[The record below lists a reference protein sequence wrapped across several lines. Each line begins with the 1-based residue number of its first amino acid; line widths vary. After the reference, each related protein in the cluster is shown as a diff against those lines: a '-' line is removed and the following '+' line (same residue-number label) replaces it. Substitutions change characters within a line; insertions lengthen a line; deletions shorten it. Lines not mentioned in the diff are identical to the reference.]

1 MCVSLLEKNV
11 DLGCSRTK
19 CWRECWD

>member
-1 MCVSLLEKNV
+1 VSLLEKNV